1 MSKNNFTSHM
11 DAISNFLKPDPKS
24 GVTSISYFN
33 NKVLEFSESR
43 GVKLK
48 ENFMTNNESFEKN
61 KDFIK
66 RALVKDKP
74 LAFIMLNNNVLK
86 EFEWHWM
93 TVTKLFEIEDR
104 TYLNFSSWGERRVF
118 KLEDV
123 YNYSS
128 FCAFSYFDF

>member
-1 MSKNNFTSHM
+1 
-11 DAISNFLKPDPKS
+11 
-24 GVTSISYFN
+24 
-33 NKVLEFSESR
+33 
-43 GVKLK
+43 
-48 ENFMTNNESFEKN
+48 MTNNESFEKN